1 MSQSIDDRLGGLLKL
16 YISGSCNYE
25 EYQELLALLKI
36 QSSGSL
42 IEALLQEELNNSHYN
57 TAEEEVN
64 WQQMLQA
71 VLQQRETAAPAPV
84 RRLRIYKI
92 AAAAAVIIAL
102 GTIAWW
108 WLQRNGR
115 QTTDKP
121 VAMITDIMP
130 GKNGA
135 VLTLANGRQL
145 VLDSA
150 GNGDLYTQ
158 TGLQIV
164 KHDSLIEYS
173 APASKKSDGKQLVS
187 YNTLTTPKGRQFR
200 LVLAD
205 GTKVWLNASSSIR
218 YPAVFAEQERMVD
231 VTGEV
236 YFEVAK
242 DPRKPFKVNL
252 PSNGGS
258 RPGVV
263 EVLGTHFNINA
274 YGDEEAIKTTLLEG
288 SVKVV
293 KPQTAN
299 RNRQPAKDNDMA
311 VVLKPGEQAV
321 IASHSRLTIDHSPNI
336 DQVMAWKNGYF
347 QFDRVD
353 IKTVMRQ
360 ISRWYDVE
368 IVYEGPVT
376 NDRFGGSIPRD
387 ATLSQVLNALE
398 QSLVHFTIQG
408 KKVIVTP

>member
-36 QSSGSL
+36 QSAGSR

-71 VLQQRETAAPAPV
+71 VLQQRETAAAAPV

-108 WLQRNGR
+108 WLQSNGR

-121 VAMITDIMP
+121 VAKITDIMP

-164 KHDSLIEYS
+164 KHDSLIAYT
-173 APASKKSDGKQLVS
+173 APASKKSDETGTIS

-205 GTKVWLNASSSIR
+205 GTKVWLNASSSVR
-218 YPAVFAEQERMVD
+218 YPAVFNGEERVVN

-242 DPRKPFKVNL
+242 DPRKPFKVNF
-252 PSNGGS
+252 SSKAGGG
-258 RPGVV
+258 RV

-274 YGDEEAIKTTLLEG
+274 YDDEDAVKTTLLEG
-288 SVKVV
+288 KVKV
-293 KPQTAN
+293 T
-299 RNRQPAKDNDMA
+299 QPAKDTDMA
-311 VVLKPGEQAV
+311 AVLKPGEQAV

>member
-16 YISGSCNYE
+16 YMSGSCNYE
-25 EYQELLALLKI
+25 EYQELLALLKL
-36 QSSGSL
+36 QTDDSRM
-42 IEALLQEELNNSHYN
+42 EELLQEEIHNSRYHE
-57 TAEEEVN
+57 AEQDVN
-64 WQQMLQA
+64 WPQMLHTI
-71 VLQQRETAAPAPV
+71 LQEQEVVQPTPV
-84 RRLRIYKI
+84 KRMLVFKI
-92 AAAAAVIIAL
+92 AAAAVVIIAL

-108 WLQRNGR
+108 WLLGNSR
-115 QTTDKP
+115 QTTGKP
-121 VAMITDIMP
+121 VAKITDIMP

-135 VLTLANGRQL
+135 ILTLANGQQL
-145 VLDSA
+145 VLDST
-150 GNGDLYTQ
+150 GNGALYTRP
-158 TGLQIV
+158 GLQIV
-164 KHDSLIEYS
+164 KHDSLIAYA
-173 APASKKSDGKQLVS
+173 APAAKERDGNGAIS
-187 YNTLTTPKGRQFR
+187 YNTLTTPKGRQFQ
-200 LVLAD
+200 LVLSD

-218 YPAVFAEQERMVD
+218 YPAVFDGDERLVK

-242 DPRKPFKVNL
+242 DPRKPFKVNF
-252 PSNGGS
+252 PSKATGGQE
-258 RPGVV
+258 GVV

-274 YGDEEAIKTTLLEG
+274 YGDEDATRTTLLEG
-288 SVKVV
+288 KIKASI
-293 KPQTAN
+293 AN
-299 RNRQPAKDNDMA
+299 GGSSI
-311 VVLKPGEQAV
+311 LKPGEQAV
-321 IASHSRLTIDHSPNI
+321 ITGNSPLTINHSPNL

-398 QSLVHFTIQG
+398 QSLVHFTIRG

>member
-25 EYQELLALLKI
+25 EYQELLALLKV
-36 QSSGSL
+36 QSDDSRT
-42 IEALLQEELNNSHYN
+42 EELLQEEIQNSRYH
-57 TAEEEVN
+57 ADEENVD
-64 WQQMLQA
+64 WQQMLQT
-71 VLQQRETAAPAPV
+71 VLQQKDAAEPAPV
-84 RRLRIYKI
+84 RRLWIYRV
-92 AAAAAVIIAL
+92 AAAAAVIIIL

-108 WLQRNGR
+108 WLQRNNW
-115 QTTDKP
+115 QTNNKP
-121 VAMITDIMP
+121 VAMITDVMP

-135 VLTLANGRQL
+135 ILTLANGRQF
-145 VLDSA
+145 VLDST

-158 TGLQIV
+158 AGVQIV
-164 KHDSLIEYS
+164 KHDSLIEYN
-173 APASKKSDGKQLVS
+173 APASKSSDGTGAVS
-187 YNTLTTPKGRQFR
+187 YNTLTTPKGRQFQV
-200 LVLAD
+200 VLAD
-205 GTKVWLNASSSIR
+205 GTRVWLNASSSIR
-218 YPAVFAEQERMVD
+218 YPAVFSAQERRVD

-242 DPRKPFKVNL
+242 DPHKPFKVSFSSKAAGN
-252 PSNGGS
+252 
-258 RPGVV
+258 RQGVV

-274 YGDEEAIKTTLLEG
+274 YDDEVAVRTTLLEG
-288 SVKVV
+288 KIKTSIH
-293 KPQTAN
+293 N
-299 RNRQPAKDNDMA
+299 GESSI
-311 VVLKPGEQAV
+311 LKPGEQAV
-321 IASHSRLTIDHSPNI
+321 IAAISPLTIDHSPNV

-368 IVYEGPVT
+368 IVYDGPVT

>member
-36 QSSGSL
+36 QSAGSR

-71 VLQQRETAAPAPV
+71 VLQQRETAAAAPV

-108 WLQRNGR
+108 WLQSNGR

-121 VAMITDIMP
+121 VAKITDIMP

-164 KHDSLIEYS
+164 KHDSLIAYT
-173 APASKKSDGKQLVS
+173 APASKKSDETGTIS

-205 GTKVWLNASSSIR
+205 GTKVWLNASSSVR
-218 YPAVFAEQERMVD
+218 YPAVFNGEERVVN

-242 DPRKPFKVNL
+242 DPRKPFKVNF
-252 PSNGGS
+252 SSKAGGG
-258 RPGVV
+258 RV

-274 YGDEEAIKTTLLEG
+274 YDDEDAVKTTLLEG
-288 SVKVV
+288 KVKV
-293 KPQTAN
+293 T
-299 RNRQPAKDNDMA
+299 QPAKDNDMA
-311 VVLKPGEQAV
+311 AVLKPGEQAV
-321 IASHSRLTIDHSPNI
+321 LASHSRLTIDHSPNI

>member
-36 QSSGSL
+36 QSAGSR

-64 WQQMLQA
+64 WQQILQA
-71 VLQQRETAAPAPV
+71 VLQQRETAAAAPV

-108 WLQRNGR
+108 WLQSNGR

-121 VAMITDIMP
+121 VAKITDIMP

-164 KHDSLIEYS
+164 KHDSLIAYT
-173 APASKKSDGKQLVS
+173 APASTKSDETGTIS

-205 GTKVWLNASSSIR
+205 GTKVWLNASSSVR
-218 YPAVFAEQERMVD
+218 YPAVFNGEERVVN

-242 DPRKPFKVNL
+242 DPRKPFKVNF
-252 PSNGGS
+252 SSKAGGG
-258 RPGVV
+258 RV

-274 YGDEEAIKTTLLEG
+274 YDDEDAVKTTLLEG
-288 SVKVV
+288 KVKV
-293 KPQTAN
+293 T
-299 RNRQPAKDNDMA
+299 QPAKDNDMA
-311 VVLKPGEQAV
+311 AVLKPGEQAV
-321 IASHSRLTIDHSPNI
+321 LASHSRLTIDHSPNI